1 MSQTDYLHFSE
12 STAKAGNGNFS
23 LAYGRW
29 IGTTFWGHFD
39 IGGATLDV
47 NFLYVSQPSDYILK
61 TGKESAIV
69 DVTNLVGFFNNRV
82 GDTQARIERSN
93 HNHDVNL
100 MNSNMRAGH
109 VNREVTPMIKV
120 RRAHHDIVEY
130 LDEKLGF
137 LQF

>member
-1 MSQTDYLHFSE
+1 MPKDQHVE
-12 STAKAGNGNFS
+12 KVNNGAKSITRGVVNDETIREYIPLLNVGMHVNRLLEDELFM
-23 LAYGRW
+23 RE
-29 IGTTFWGHFD
+29 
-39 IGGATLDV
+39 DV
-47 NFLYVSQPSDYILK
+47 DYILK